1 MRIAGHSRR
10 FLRVALIACS
20 GGMLTAAAATA
31 AVQSAPAASNNARV
45 LSTADAQYDSL
56 FACPTTLDHIGRV
69 VVPVEVDGQGPFR
82 FVIDTGASHSSI
94 SPGLVRK
101 LGLTVSKVPLI
112 NLEGVTGSAAVPA
125 VRIGMLRAGSLV
137 IRNTQVPVLSTP
149 MMAGTDGILGV
160 AGFTDVTM
168 LVDFERNRVKLAREL
183 GGDVRFDYS
192 RVHTQVVAGG
202 LMAVPAYVGNVRVLA
217 IIDTGS
223 ERSLGNP
230 ALREALHL
238 QDEPGRPEPVTV
250 VYGATKQVEVGRMAQ
265 SPLISVGP
273 LRVVGVE
280 LIYGGFHIFKVW
292 DLEDRPAIILGMDVL
307 GSVDALGFDFRRQ
320 NLFVASAGRSGRIF
334 SGVQSFQDAKA
345 TGGVKVS
352 H

>member
-1 MRIAGHSRR
+1 MRICRHSRR
-10 FLRVALIACS
+10 FLQAALIACS
-20 GGMLTAAAATA
+20 GGMLAIAVAAD
-31 AVQSAPAASNNARV
+31 AVQSAVPASNGARV
-45 LSTADAQYDSL
+45 LSTAEAQYDDL

-69 VVPVEVDGQGPFR
+69 VVPVQVDGQGPFR

-94 SPGLVRK
+94 SPGLVHK

-112 NLEGVTGSAAVPA
+112 NLEGITGSAPVPA
-125 VRIGMLRAGSLV
+125 VKIGTLRAGSLV

-149 MMAGTDGILGV
+149 MMAGADGILGV
-160 AGFTDVTM
+160 AGFTDMTM
-168 LVDFERNRVKLAREL
+168 LVDFDRNRVRLAREL

-223 ERSLGNP
+223 ERTLGNR
-230 ALREALHL
+230 ALRAALHL

-250 VYGATKQVEVGRMAQ
+250 VYGATKQVEVGHMAM
-265 SPLISVGP
+265 SPIISVGP
-273 LRVVGVE
+273 LRIGGVE

-292 DLEDRPAIILGMDVL
+292 DLEDRPAVILGMDVL

-320 NLFVASAGRSGRIF
+320 DLFVASAGRPGRT
-334 SGVQSFQDAKA
+334 GVHSFEDAKT

>member
-1 MRIAGHSRR
+1 M
-10 FLRVALIACS
+10 VAS
-20 GGMLTAAAATA
+20 SA
-31 AVQSAPAASNNARV
+31 AVQPAPAATSGASV

-101 LGLTVSKVPLI
+101 LGLAVSKVPLI

-168 LVDFERNRVKLAREL
+168 LVDFERNRVRLAREL
-183 GGDVRFDYS
+183 GSDVRFDYS

-230 ALREALHL
+230 ALRDALHL
-238 QDEPGRPEPVTV
+238 QDQPGRPAPVTV
-250 VYGATKQVEVGRMAQ
+250 VYGATQQVEVGRIAT

-273 LRVVGVE
+273 LRIAGVD

-320 NLFVASAGRSGRIF
+320 DLFVASAGRSGRTL
-334 SGVQSFQDAKA
+334 SGVQSFQNAKA

>member
-1 MRIAGHSRR
+1 M
-10 FLRVALIACS
+10 IACGAS
-20 GGMLTAAAATA
+20 MLTAAGA
-31 AVQSAPAASNNARV
+31 SALADVPPAADEGTRV
-45 LSTADAQYDSL
+45 LSAAEAQYNAL

-69 VVPVEVDGQGPFR
+69 VVPVQVDGQGPFR
-82 FVIDTGASHSSI
+82 FVIDTGASHSSV

-112 NLEGVTGSAAVPA
+112 DLEGITGSAAVPA
-125 VRIGMLRAGSLV
+125 VRIGTLRAGSLV
-137 IRNTQVPVLSTP
+137 IRNIAVPVLSTS
-149 MMAGTDGILGV
+149 MMAGADGILGV

-168 LVDFERNRVKLAREL
+168 LVDFERNRVRLAREL

-202 LMAVPAYVGNVRVLA
+202 LMAVPAYVGNVQVLA

-230 ALREALHL
+230 ALRAALHIE
-238 QDEPGRPEPVTV
+238 DSPGRAEPVTV
-250 VYGATKQVEVGRMAQ
+250 VYGATKQVEVGRMAV
-265 SPLISVGP
+265 SPVIAVGP
-273 LRVVGVE
+273 LRIAGVE
-280 LIYGGFHIFKVW
+280 LIYGSFHIFKVW
-292 DLEDRPAIILGMDVL
+292 NLENRPAIILGMDVL

-320 NLFVASAGRSGRIF
+320 DLFVASAGRAGGMF
-334 SGVQSFQDAKA
+334 SGVRTFHDSKA